1 MDTAAAQLK
10 RILHVIPTLADDQ
23 DHAIEEVAKL
33 AGVDRRT
40 IMRDLRSVA
49 ERFDDP
55 AGFVEGV
62 AILIEPDRVSV
73 RTGHFHRP
81 MRLTR
86 RELAALELGLAM
98 LRGERPPDEHRAIDS
113 ARTRLD
119 AVVAELPDDAAAE
132 PGAGRFGAP
141 LVAAGEDP
149 AHRALLRS
157 AIEESRKVRLAYQKA
172 DARKPAPRTVC
183 PYALV
188 YARGMWYVV
197 AHCEESGLR
206 FFRMDRVHGVEV
218 LDQAFERSEEWSAEA
233 LPAGPMFRA
242 EAAGTV
248 TIRYSPAIARWIA
261 EREGK
266 ELDAGGGLTLEHP
279 CADVEWAVRH
289 ALQYG
294 PDAEVLGP
302 VEIREAVRG
311 RIEDMA
317 RGRGGPRGGA
327 EPRSHPERSEGSA

>member
-1 MDTAAAQLK
+1 
-10 RILHVIPTLADDQ
+10 V
-23 DHAIEEVAKL
+23 
-33 AGVDRRT
+33 
-40 IMRDLRSVA
+40 RDLRSVA

-55 AGFVEGV
+55 GGFVEGV

-73 RTGHFHRP
+73 RTDHFHRP
-81 MRLTR
+81 MRMTR

-113 ARTRLD
+113 ARRRLD
-119 AVVAELPDDAAAE
+119 AVVAELPDDAAGE

-141 LVAAGEDP
+141 LLAAGEDP

-157 AIEESRKVRLAYQKA
+157 AIEESLKVRIAYQKA
-172 DARKPAPRTVC
+172 DAREPAGRAVC
-183 PYALV
+183 PHALV
-188 YARGMWYVV
+188 YARGMWYLV

-218 LDQAFERSEEWSAEA
+218 LDEGFERSAEWLADE

-242 EAAGTV
+242 EEAGTV

-261 EREGK
+261 EREGR
-266 ELDAGGGLTLEHP
+266 ELEADGGLTVEHP
-279 CADVEWAVRH
+279 CADTEWAVRH
-289 ALQYG
+289 VLQYG

-302 VEIREAVRG
+302 GEVREAVRK
-311 RIEDMA
+311 RLAAM
-317 RGRGGPRGGA
+317 
-327 EPRSHPERSEGSA
+327 

>member
-1 MDTAAAQLK
+1 MDSAAAQLK

-23 DHAIEEVAKL
+23 DHPIDEVARL

-40 IMRDLRSVA
+40 IVRDLRSVA

-55 AGFVEGV
+55 GGFVEGV

-73 RTGHFHRP
+73 RTDHFHRP

-113 ARTRLD
+113 ARRRLD
-119 AVVAELPDDAAAE
+119 AVVAELPDDADGE

-157 AIEESRKVRLAYQKA
+157 AIEESLKVRIAYQKA
-172 DARKPAPRTVC
+172 DAREPAARTVC
-183 PYALV
+183 PHALV
-188 YARGMWYVV
+188 YARGMWYLV
-197 AHCEESGLR
+197 AHCEEGGLR
-206 FFRMDRVHGVEV
+206 FFRLDRVHAVEV
-218 LDQAFERSEEWSAEA
+218 LDEGFEKSTEWPADE

-242 EAAGTV
+242 EEAGTV
-248 TIRYSPAIARWIA
+248 TIRYAPAIARWIA
-261 EREGK
+261 EREGR
-266 ELDAGGGLTLEHP
+266 EPEADGGLTVEHP
-279 CADVEWAVRH
+279 CADVEWAVRLV
-289 ALQYG
+289 LQYG

-302 VEIREAVRG
+302 GAVREAVRK
-311 RIEDMA
+311 RLAAM
-317 RGRGGPRGGA
+317 
-327 EPRSHPERSEGSA
+327 

>member
-1 MDTAAAQLK
+1 MTDTAAAQLK

-23 DHAIEEVAKL
+23 DHPIDEVARL

-40 IMRDLRSVA
+40 IVRDLRSVA

-55 AGFVEGV
+55 GGFVEGV
-62 AILIEPDRVSV
+62 AIMIEPDRVSV
-73 RTGHFHRP
+73 RTDHFHRP

-98 LRGERPPDEHRAIDS
+98 LRGERPPDEHRAIDN
-113 ARTRLD
+113 ARSRLD
-119 AVVAELPDDAAAE
+119 AAVAELPDDAGSE

-157 AIEESRKVRLAYQKA
+157 AIEQALKVRIAYQKA
-172 DARKPAPRTVC
+172 AAREPAPRTLC
-183 PYALV
+183 PHALV
-188 YARGMWYVV
+188 YARGMWYLVG
-197 AHCEESGLR
+197 HCEESGLR

-218 LDQAFERSEEWSAEA
+218 LDEAFERSEEWSAEA

-266 ELDAGGGLTLEHP
+266 ELEPGGGLTVEHP
-279 CADVEWAVRH
+279 CADAEWAVRH
-289 ALQYG
+289 VLQYG
-294 PDAEVLGP
+294 PDAEVVGP
-302 VEIREAVRG
+302 AEIRAAARERLEA
-311 RIEDMA
+311 M
-317 RGRGGPRGGA
+317 GGGG
-327 EPRSHPERSEGSA
+327 

>member
-23 DHAIEEVAKL
+23 DHPIEEVAKL

-40 IMRDLRSVA
+40 IVRDLRSVA

-55 AGFVEGV
+55 GGFVEGV

-73 RTGHFHRP
+73 RTDHFHRP

-113 ARTRLD
+113 ARRRLD
-119 AVVAELPDDAAAE
+119 GVVAELPDDAREE

-141 LVAAGEDP
+141 LAAAGEDP

-157 AIEESRKVRLAYQKA
+157 AIEESLEVRITYQKA
-172 DARKPAPRTVC
+172 DAREPAPRTVR
-183 PYALV
+183 PHALV
-188 YARGMWYVV
+188 YARGMWYLV
-197 AHCEESGLR
+197 AHCEESGFR

-218 LDQAFERSEEWSAEA
+218 LDETFERSEEWSAEA

-261 EREGK
+261 EREGRAL
-266 ELDAGGGLTLEHP
+266 EADGGLTVEHP

-289 ALQYG
+289 VLQYG
-294 PDAEVLGP
+294 PDAEV
-302 VEIREAVRG
+302 VEPAEVRAAVVERLEG
-311 RIEDMA
+311 M
-317 RGRGGPRGGA
+317 GA
-327 EPRSHPERSEGSA
+327 SAVA

>member
-1 MDTAAAQLK
+1 MDSAAAQLK

-23 DHAIEEVAKL
+23 DHPIDEVARL

-40 IMRDLRSVA
+40 IVRDLRSVA

-55 AGFVEGV
+55 GGFVEGV

-73 RTGHFHRP
+73 RTDHFHRP

-113 ARTRLD
+113 GRRRLD
-119 AVVAELPDDAAAE
+119 AVVAELPDDAGSG
-132 PGAGRFGAP
+132 PGAGRFGVP

-157 AIEESRKVRLAYQKA
+157 AIEDSLKVRLAYQKA
-172 DARKPAPRTVC
+172 DAREPAARIVC
-183 PYALV
+183 PHALV
-188 YARGMWYVV
+188 YARGMWYLV

-218 LDQAFERSEEWSAEA
+218 LDEAFERSEEWSAAA
-233 LPAGPMFRA
+233 LPAGPMFRS
-242 EAAGTV
+242 EEAGTV

-261 EREGK
+261 EREGRGV
-266 ELDAGGGLTLEHP
+266 DPVGSLTLELP
-279 CADVEWAVRH
+279 CADADWAVRH
-289 ALQYG
+289 VLQYG

-302 VEIREAVRG
+302 AEIREAVRRRLG
-311 RIEDMA
+311 EM
-317 RGRGGPRGGA
+317 G
-327 EPRSHPERSEGSA
+327 